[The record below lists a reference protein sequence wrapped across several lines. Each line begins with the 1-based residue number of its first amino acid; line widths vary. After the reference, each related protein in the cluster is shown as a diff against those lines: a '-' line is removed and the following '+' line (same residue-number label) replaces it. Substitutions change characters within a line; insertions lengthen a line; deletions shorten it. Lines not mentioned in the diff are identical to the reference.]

1 QLTVRPT
8 PDSPPVPRCRRAVSV
23 TRWTTPAPSTAV
35 PDRFTLDGVGQS
47 RHEEQAMGRPVVH
60 FEVMGTDAAALQRF
74 YGELFDWK
82 IDANNPM
89 QYGIV
94 EREPNLN
101 AESVGIGGGIGPGP
115 EGYQGHATFYVEV
128 PDV

>member
-1 QLTVRPT
+1 
-8 PDSPPVPRCRRAVSV
+8 
-23 TRWTTPAPSTAV
+23 
-35 PDRFTLDGVGQS
+35 
-47 RHEEQAMGRPVVH
+47 MGRPVVH
-60 FEVMGTDAAALQRF
+60 FEVVGTDAAALQRF

-128 PDV
+128 PDVEEALVSAERLGGRRVMGPESPMPGLEIGMFTDPEGHLIGLAKSQG